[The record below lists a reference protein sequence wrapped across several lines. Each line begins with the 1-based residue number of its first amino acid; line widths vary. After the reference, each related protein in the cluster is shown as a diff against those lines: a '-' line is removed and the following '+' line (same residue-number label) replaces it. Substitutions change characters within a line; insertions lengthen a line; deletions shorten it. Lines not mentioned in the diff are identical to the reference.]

1 MELDVINKPSQN
13 ISKEALAIGK
23 IPPEDVGKLIAD
35 SGHSLVHTD
44 RNLSPR
50 TREMVEISNKI
61 RKSFL

>member
-1 MELDVINKPSQN
+1 LELDIIDAPSQN
-13 ISKEALAIGK
+13 ISKEALAMGK
-23 IPPEDVGKLIAD
+23 IPPEKVAELIAN

-44 RNLSPR
+44 KNLSPR